1 MKVIASTKN
10 GYLCE
15 MSSREVYKVFN
26 DTTPSLGDE
35 SDLEKLFETL
45 AALRNLS
52 KSQFSYLANNIK
64 DLQKKFETVQDAY
77 DKLMLLDELRTA
89 GENG

>member
-45 AALRNLS
+45 AALRSLS
-52 KSQFSYLANNIK
+52 KSQLSYLANNIK
-64 DLQKKFETVQDAY
+64 EFQKKFETIQDAY
-77 DKLMLLDELRTA
+77 DKLMLLDDMRKSTKE
-89 GENG
+89 